1 MVIPINQSL
10 MTRNERIVYEK
21 IKKCISEKYII
32 FPQIS
37 IRSIIQRNFKT
48 NNNTQWKIVDF
59 LVCEKD
65 NYKPVLVIEVNDKTH
80 EEYERKV
87 RDENVYN
94 ILSEMNLPIWFLKPE
109 SDYTRFDNI
118 NLEEHIKMMID
129 KYLEYKKIGF
139 EKRNSQIDELTEE
152 KLYITEEKL
161 DIKEEEIKSLSR
173 QIKKLNEEN
182 EKAYNALKIKD
193 NYYKKILKAKNVEI
207 DTLKNKI
214 DNLIIIGVVIFLVI
228 LFCVIKAM

>member
-1 MVIPINQSL
+1 MTIPINQSL

-37 IRSIIQRNFKT
+37 IRSIIKRNFKT

-59 LVCEKD
+59 LICEKD
-65 NYKPVLVIEVNDKTH
+65 SYKPVLVVEVNDKTH
-80 EEYERKV
+80 EEYERRV

-94 ILSEMNLPIWFLKPE
+94 ILNEMNLPIWFLKPE

-129 KYLEYKKIGF
+129 RYLEYKKIGF
-139 EKRNSQIDELTEE
+139 EKEKLTVNEFIEE
-152 KLYITEEKL
+152 KSY
-161 DIKEEEIKSLSR
+161 IKEEQIKSLSR

-182 EKAYNALKIKD
+182 EKAYNALKTKD
-193 NYYKKILKAKNVEI
+193 NYYKKILIAKDTEI

-228 LFCVIKAM
+228 LFCIIKAM

>member
-1 MVIPINQSL
+1 MTIPINQSL

-59 LVCEKD
+59 LICEKD
-65 NYKPVLVIEVNDKTH
+65 NYKPVLVVEVNDKTH
-80 EEYERKV
+80 EEYERRV

-94 ILSEMNLPIWFLKPE
+94 ILNEMNLPIWFLKPE

-129 KYLEYKKIGF
+129 RYLEYKKIGF
-139 EKRNSQIDELTEE
+139 EKEKLTVNEFIEE
-152 KLYITEEKL
+152 KSY
-161 DIKEEEIKSLSR
+161 IKEEQIKSLSR

-182 EKAYNALKIKD
+182 EKACNALKTKD
-193 NYYKKILKAKNVEI
+193 NYYKKILIAKDTEI

-228 LFCVIKAM
+228 LFCAIKAM